1 MIRIAAGP
9 DDFDAAALIAEL
21 EALGGG
27 AVATFTGLVRGEG
40 GLIGLQLDDYPAMT
54 HKALA
59 ATADIAM
66 ERWPLLGVTIIHRTG
81 LLAPGARIVFAGA
94 VSSHRAAA
102 LESCHFLIDWL
113 KTEAPFWK
121 KEHFA
126 DGHESWVEARLADD
140 TAKEKWV

>member
-9 DDFDAAALIAEL
+9 EDFDSAALVVAL

-40 GLIGLQLDDYPAMT
+40 GLTGLQLDHYPAMT
-54 HKALA
+54 EKVLGVIA
-59 ATADIAM
+59 ASAM
-66 ERWPLLGVTIIHRTG
+66 ERWPLKGITIVHRTG
-81 LLAPGARIVFAGA
+81 LLAPGARIVFVGT
-94 VSSHRAAA
+94 VSAHRAAA
-102 LESCHFLIDWL
+102 LEACHFLIDWL

-126 DGHESWVEARLADD
+126 DGGQCWIEARAEDD
-140 TAKEKWV
+140 AAKDKWV